1 MMNNRLIEKK
11 RNLIILSLDILAVFC
26 SIIIAY
32 LLRFDFLLSGEYIHS
47 ILIAVSIAIPV
58 KIAIFYLFGLYKGM
72 YRFTSLWDIINIL
85 KATILSSLL
94 LIAIIGF
101 MTFFKGIPRS
111 IFLLDF
117 ILSTMMICGIRV
129 AVRIYFSHYLIRSP
143 NVINQC

>member
-1 MMNNRLIEKK
+1 MYNR
-11 RNLIILSLDILAVFC
+11 IINRRDLSILGLDLLAVFG

-32 LLRFDFLLSGEYIHS
+32 LLRFDFIILVEYIYS
-47 ILIAVSIAIPV
+47 IFIVTIVAMPI